1 MVVVVEKGATVVV
14 VEEPLSFLK
23 LVIGGWCSLRSGR
36 GGMVTPMGMLT
47 AMVALLPMGRISS
60 MNSRWVIPNH

>member
-14 VEEPLSFLK
+14 EEPLNSSK

-47 AMVALLPMGRISS
+47 VMVALLPMGRISS
-60 MNSRWVIPNH
+60 MNSRWVMPNH